1 MVIDGDDEKEGEKE
15 SESSRELYIEQRQAC
30 VKHFEKWSET
40 QQVEFVEFLLSKM
53 CHYQHGHI
61 NSYLKPMLQRDFIT
75 ALPGKLIMS
84 LWSLIIFTLHIST
97 STAMPSLLQRMK
109 RCLKL
114 SSSFRSWAWSQNVRK
129 MHVDRSIFL
138 CCDVVVLYAQQLPY
152 LK

>member
-1 MVIDGDDEKEGEKE
+1 MVIDGDDQKESEKE
-15 SESSRELYIEQRQAC
+15 SERGRELYIEQRQAC

-84 LWSLIIFTLHIST
+84 LLSLIIFTLLFST
-97 STAMPSLLQRMK
+97 STVMPSLLKRVK

-114 SSSFRSWAWSQNVRK
+114 FSSFPEPDRK
-129 MHVDRSIFL
+129 TFGKCMLIDRYF
-138 CCDVVVLYAQQLPY
+138 CVVVSLYCTLNNC
-152 LK
+152 LS